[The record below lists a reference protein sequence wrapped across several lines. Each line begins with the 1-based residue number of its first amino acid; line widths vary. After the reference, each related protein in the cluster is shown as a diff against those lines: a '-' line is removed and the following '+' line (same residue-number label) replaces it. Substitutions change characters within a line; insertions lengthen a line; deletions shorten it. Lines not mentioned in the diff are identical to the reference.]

1 MPWCPPELR
10 PRKVRR
16 VKVNEPLLEETYSK
30 LIGQTFSGT
39 YMGTY
44 QVPEAHRLDERRVHR
59 GTIEIAD
66 EEMKRIL
73 KGIHDVVETVTFWSG
88 ISFPTD
94 QGTIWLWC
102 LQPIDSTIVGQMNR
116 FQVTSVTF
124 FKESEFRAEAEIRV
138 EVVA

>member
-10 PRKVRR
+10 PLKIRR
-16 VKVNEPLLEETYSK
+16 VKVNEPLLQETYSK

-39 YMGTY
+39 YMGTF

-59 GTIEIAD
+59 GTVEVAD
-66 EEMKRIL
+66 KDMETML
-73 KGIHDVVETVTFWSG
+73 KGIHNVVETVTFWSG
-88 ISFPTD
+88 ISLPTE

-102 LQPIDSTIVGQMNR
+102 LQPVNNTSVGQMNR

-124 FKESEFRAEAEIRV
+124 FKESEFRAEAEIGV

>member
-10 PRKVRR
+10 PLKVRR
-16 VKVNEPLLEETYSK
+16 VKVNEPLLKETYSK

-59 GTIEIAD
+59 GTIEISD
-66 EEMKRIL
+66 KEMERML
-73 KGIHDVVETVTFWSG
+73 KGIYNVVETVTFWSG
-88 ISFPTD
+88 ISSPTE

-102 LQPIDSTIVGQMNR
+102 LEPVNNTAVGQMNR

-124 FKESEFRAEAEIRV
+124 FKESEYRAEAEITV

>member
-10 PRKVRR
+10 PLKIRR
-16 VKVNEPLLEETYSK
+16 VKVNEPLLQETYSK

-39 YMGTY
+39 YMGTF

-59 GTIEIAD
+59 GTIEVAD
-66 EEMKRIL
+66 KDMETML
-73 KGIHDVVETVTFWSG
+73 KGIHNVVETVTFWSG
-88 ISFPTD
+88 ISLPTE

-102 LQPIDSTIVGQMNR
+102 LQPVNNTSVGQMNR

-124 FKESEFRAEAEIRV
+124 FKESEFRAEAEIGV

>member
-10 PRKVRR
+10 PLKIRR
-16 VKVNEPLLEETYSK
+16 VKVNEPLLEETFSK
-30 LIGQTFSGT
+30 LIGLTFSGT

-66 EEMKRIL
+66 KDMKRIL
-73 KGIHDVVETVTFWSG
+73 KGIYDVVDTVTFWSG

-94 QGTIWLWC
+94 HDTVWLWC
-102 LQPIDSTIVGQMNR
+102 LQPIENTCVGQMNR
-116 FQVTSVTF
+116 FHVTSVTF
-124 FKESEFRAEAEIRV
+124 FKESEFRAEAEIRA
-138 EVVA
+138 EVIA

>member
-10 PRKVRR
+10 PLRVRR
-16 VKVNEPLLEETYSK
+16 VKVNEPLLNETYSK

-59 GTIEIAD
+59 ETIEIAD
-66 EEMKRIL
+66 KEMERML
-73 KGIHDVVETVTFWSG
+73 KGIYNVVETGTFWSG
-88 ISFPTD
+88 ISLPTEQD
-94 QGTIWLWC
+94 AIWLWC
-102 LQPIDSTIVGQMNR
+102 LQPVDNTSVGQMNR
-116 FQVTSVTF
+116 FRVISVTF